1 MTKTKRAIDELCD
14 DCNKLDDDEYFEFH
28 SGAEHVE
35 KMKKRAKLLKTL
47 NQSSAP
53 IVELLVRKQKVE
65 QRAEFSDT
73 SQTRIDEF
81 FSPKF

>member
-1 MTKTKRAIDELCD
+1 
-14 DCNKLDDDEYFEFH
+14 
-28 SGAEHVE
+28 
-35 KMKKRAKLLKTL
+35 MKKRAKMLKTL

-53 IVELLVRKQKVE
+53 IVELLIRKQKVE
-65 QRAEFSDT
+65 QRAEFADT